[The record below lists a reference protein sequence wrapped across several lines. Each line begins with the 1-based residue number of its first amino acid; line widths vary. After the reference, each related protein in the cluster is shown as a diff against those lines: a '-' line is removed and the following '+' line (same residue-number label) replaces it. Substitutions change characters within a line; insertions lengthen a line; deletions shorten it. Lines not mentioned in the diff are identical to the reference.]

1 MSFHWFNSGHVN
13 NINDSWPEPLS
24 LCPHSK
30 ETVNIKE
37 TPGWNWAVKQRG
49 RRRKYKTR
57 VDFTL
62 AARLLQQWWWKRI
75 KLTWIERMLKNGFE
89 LKKDSKPVYCVTCVD
104 FLSRTVSHYQNTT
117 TARSYMIP
125 PGALAPPTN
134 NFVDLLKKFILG
146 VVLTRISS
154 LLLITRHCQRLD
166 E

>member
-1 MSFHWFNSGHVN
+1 
-13 NINDSWPEPLS
+13 
-24 LCPHSK
+24 
-30 ETVNIKE
+30 
-37 TPGWNWAVKQRG
+37 
-49 RRRKYKTR
+49 
-57 VDFTL
+57 
-62 AARLLQQWWWKRI
+62 
-75 KLTWIERMLKNGFE
+75 MLKKGFE
-89 LKKDSKPVYCVTCVD
+89 LKKDLKPVYCVTCVD